1 MATDPTRLDQLLGFS
16 RALDR
21 LKQVERRSPLM
32 DNSRRENSAE
42 HSWHAAVM
50 AQLLSDYAAEPI
62 DLSRTVAM
70 LLLHDV
76 IEVEAGDTFCYDA
89 EANQDKQEREL
100 AAADTLFGLLP
111 SDMGGE
117 VRDLWEE
124 FEAAESPEARFAH
137 AMDRFQALL
146 QNFHSQG
153 GTWQEYGVPRSWVL
167 KRMGAVRTGAPG
179 LWPRVIEVLDLACL
193 RGYLRDDSE

>member
-1 MATDPTRLDQLLGFS
+1 MPTHHLDQLLDFS
-16 RALDR
+16 LALDK

-42 HSWHAAVM
+42 HSWHAAVAAM
-50 AQLLSDYAAEPI
+50 LFVGYAAEPV
-62 DLSRTVAM
+62 DGTRVAAM

-76 IEVEAGDTFCYDA
+76 IEIEAGDTFCYDA

-100 AAADTLFGLLP
+100 AAAKHLFGLLP
-111 SDMGGE
+111 P
-117 VRDLWEE
+117 DLGREMRGLWDE

-153 GTWQEYGVPRSWVL
+153 GTWREYGVPRSWVL

-179 LWPRVIEVLDLACL
+179 LWPRVVAILDLACR